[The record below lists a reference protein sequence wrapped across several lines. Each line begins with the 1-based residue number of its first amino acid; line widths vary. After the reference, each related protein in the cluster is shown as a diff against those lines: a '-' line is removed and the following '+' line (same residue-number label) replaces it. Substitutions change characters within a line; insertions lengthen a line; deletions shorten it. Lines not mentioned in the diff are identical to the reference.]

1 MQLDSRL
8 HFSDVAISSRLG
20 GQYGEE
26 AKEQD
31 EVGSEEDGAQDEAQG
46 EEEVD
51 FCLLQRS
58 SALIEVETASHEPAR
73 VKREQHHAIAV

>member
-51 FCLLQRS
+51 FCLLHGLR
-58 SALIEVETASHEPAR
+58 LRMKVGTASHEPAR
-73 VKREQHHAIAV
+73 VEREQQHAVAG